1 MELVCVLLVFISII
15 FGILSLLFILE
26 CATSDG
32 YKKPW
37 IHCIASII
45 IFISSIV
52 AIIKANNVMAEN
64 IITNST
70 SKCTCLC
77 DACGTTT
84 TKTPSV
90 LNPYTYMMNQIILQ
104 QAMMNI
110 MQQQNK

>member
-26 CATSDG
+26 CVTSNG
-32 YKKPW
+32 YEKPW
-37 IHCIASII
+37 KYCILSII
-45 IFISSIV
+45 IFISSI
-52 AIIKANNVMAEN
+52 ASIIKINNIMAEN

-70 SKCTCLC
+70 KCTCSC
-77 DACGTTT
+77 DTCDNT
-84 TKTPSV
+84 TKTSLSSSV
-90 LNPYTYMMNQIILQ
+90 PYTYMMNHMILQ